1 MNIVCSLSG
10 YTYSIQGF
18 NSHKLST
25 QEKPYSHIHPIML
38 ASTKQLASIVP
49 QNKQEQALLIL
60 ASCYSFNELI
70 SYSSISQQGFTSL
83 CEYPSLASLSNT
95 ILDSL
100 MLLDAS
106 SIPLPKFALNDSSV
120 TNILDYLDTCKCEL
134 SLASNK
140 AEQRKLAALATK
152 EEHKHKVL
160 ARATTMYPTKFASWI
175 LEQLPNAEV
184 SITSS
189 KQLAGMQPKDTLAS
203 YWKRILTSL
212 IKDPANYWSFDSRY
226 VADLFNEIEEYIT
239 SDSVQGLEVYKLL
252 DKVRAE
258 ASLFGASLLGEPS
271 SKYKAS
277 QPSKSISLGTVLAS
291 PVLDK
296 PAAEC
301 ISDAP
306 ASKPCKTQY
315 SSHTQ
320 YLIALAKWRAVTG
333 SGTSKPS
340 PVSASNN
347 QVTNWE
353 APF

>member
-1 MNIVCSLSG
+1 
-10 YTYSIQGF
+10 
-18 NSHKLST
+18 
-25 QEKPYSHIHPIML
+25 ML

-49 QNKQEQALLIL
+49 SNKQEQALLIL
-60 ASCYSFNELI
+60 ATCYSFNELI
-70 SYSSISQQGFTSL
+70 SYSSISQQGFASL
-83 CEYPSLASLSNT
+83 CEYPSLAKLSNT

-100 MLLDAS
+100 IMLDSAT
-106 SIPLPKFALNDSSV
+106 IPLPTFSLNDASV

-134 SLASNK
+134 ALASNK
-140 AEQRKLAALATK
+140 AEQRKLEALATK
-152 EEHKHKVL
+152 EAHKHKVL

-175 LEQLPNAEV
+175 MEQLPDAEIPINSV
-184 SITSS
+184 
-189 KQLAGMQPKDTLAS
+189 KQLAGAQPTDYLNN

-296 PAAEC
+296 PASQC
-301 ISDAP
+301 ISGEVP

-333 SGTSKPS
+333 SGIDKPASSSTSNS
-340 PVSASNN
+340 SNN